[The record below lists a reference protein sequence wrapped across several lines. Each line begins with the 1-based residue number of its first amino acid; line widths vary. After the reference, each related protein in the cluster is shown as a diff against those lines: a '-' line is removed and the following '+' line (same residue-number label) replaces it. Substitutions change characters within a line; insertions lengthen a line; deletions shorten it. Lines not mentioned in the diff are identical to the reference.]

1 MTSRLEVIK
10 QQFTAAVIEY
20 AKAHPE
26 QTLIE
31 IGKELG
37 CSSGYVSVTC
47 KKAGMGRKQGRGSTS
62 WKRKPVVVVAPAQNP
77 LTDPYPWGKPTGPT
91 DDECEPVSE
100 WEPPPDDDEVP
111 APSDN
116 W

>member
-1 MTSRLEVIK
+1 MLNRLEAIRQQVRAEVIA
-10 QQFTAAVIEY
+10 F
-20 AKAHPE
+20 AKHHPDK
-26 QTLIE
+26 TLIE
-31 IGKELG
+31 INKELG
-37 CSSGYVSVTC
+37 YSSGYVSIIC
-47 KKAGMGRKQGRGSTS
+47 KAAGIGRKQGKGSTA
-62 WKRKPVVVVAPAQNP
+62 WKRKPVVVVAPLQNP